1 MSSPHPVRWTVLIA
15 PFGMTSGFAS
25 VALAYLATTH
35 GLSLTDGAVLAS
47 LSVAPHAWKFLW
59 SPVVDTTLDRTRWY
73 LLANVTVALA
83 LAAQAM
89 VPLGP
94 ATLGTVQLAV
104 LAASVASTFLGMAVE
119 GLVAHLADPE
129 ERGRVGG
136 WFQAGNLGGAGL
148 GGGLALWLLTVAPPW
163 LAGVGLATAVLA
175 CNVALLG
182 LRPVPADAAGEGV
195 GGRVVAVLRS
205 VRELGTSREGLACAV
220 LCFVPLGTGTA
231 GVVLNQAEVAGAWG
245 ISADEVAFWS
255 GGVAGVVAMAGSL
268 LGGWLC
274 ARFDARWVYVAAG
287 ALLSAVALAVS
298 VVPEAPTAWIVSS
311 MVYTAV
317 TGVCFASFTGFV
329 LATIGRDAAATKYS
343 LYASLANVPITYM
356 GVVNGWAADAWGTDG
371 MLYADA
377 GAGVL
382 GIVVFAATFAVLG
395 RRPASPA
402 A

>member
-1 MSSPHPVRWTVLIA
+1 MVA

-25 VALAYLATTH
+25 VALTYLATTH
-35 GLSLTDGAVLAS
+35 GLSVVDGAVLAS
-47 LSVAPHAWKFLW
+47 LAVAPHAWKFLW

-73 LLANVTVALA
+73 VLANFAVAA
-83 LAAQAM
+83 SLAAQAL

-94 ATLGTVQLAV
+94 DTLRAVQVAV
-104 LAASVASTFLGMAVE
+104 LVASVASTFLGMAVE
-119 GLVAHLADPE
+119 GLVAHLADPA

-136 WFQAGNLGGAGL
+136 WFQAGNLGGSGL

-163 LAGVGLATAVLA
+163 LAGLGLAAAVLA
-175 CNVALLG
+175 CNAALIGLPRVA
-182 LRPVPADAAGEGV
+182 ADAEAEGA
-195 GGRVVAVLRS
+195 GGRLRAVLRS
-205 VRELGTSREGLACAV
+205 VREVGTSREGLACAV

-231 GVVLNQAEVAGAWG
+231 GVVLNQAEVATAWG
-245 ISADEVAFWS
+245 ISADDVAFWS
-255 GGVAGVVAMAGSL
+255 GGVAGVVSMAGSL
-268 LGGWLC
+268 AGGWLC
-274 ARFDARWVYVAAG
+274 TRLDARWVYVAAG

-298 VVPEAPTAWIVSS
+298 VVPEGPTAWIASS
-311 MVYTAV
+311 MIYTAV

-329 LATIGRDAAATKYS
+329 LATIGQEAAATKYS

-356 GVVNGWAADAWGTDG
+356 GVVNGRAAEAWGTDG

-377 GAGVL
+377 AAGLL

-395 RRPASPA
+395 GRPASPA